1 MDTQNK
7 IEVVKHICEKVLE
20 EDQLLQTNV
29 VLKMIVLS
37 ILEVCNG

>member
-1 MDTQNK
+1 MDNEHK
-7 IEVVKHICEKVLE
+7 VEVVRHICKKVLE
-20 EDQLLQTNV
+20 EDKLLQTNI

>member
-1 MDTQNK
+1 MDMQSK

-20 EDQLLQTNV
+20 EDMLLQTNI

-37 ILEVCNG
+37 VLEVCNG

>member
-1 MDTQNK
+1 MDMQSK
-7 IEVVKHICEKVLE
+7 IDVIKHICKKVLE

-29 VLKMIVLS
+29 VLKMIILS